1 MKTKYFI
8 KAMILSAIVL
18 LGSCKKALEEKP
30 YTAFTTDYFKTADG
44 IQAAINSAYS
54 GMRYDYGPIGA
65 VLLANMGTDEFTYGD
80 QGNSGQT
87 LELGTYQIPPT
98 NGSILTPWNRNYSN
112 INLCN
117 AILKFAPEVNMSET
131 ARNTVMGEARYLRA
145 HYYMLLV
152 QQFGAVPLDL
162 GSGDLVFTDVAYF
175 GFNRLPFNDVL
186 KKNYQA
192 MINDLIFASQN
203 LPVQRPGT
211 NQAAQTPANSSFK
224 LSQAAALHLLAKI
237 YLYRGYSDVKE
248 STDFNNAYK
257 TAMELINNK
266 SKYGTDLLQDYS
278 LIHKQGNDYN
288 KEVLYAVERLP
299 LNNAN
304 NEVANP
310 ESEFA
315 NKANIAANLFTCNY
329 QNAATVS
336 GVSLIDDRPFQYNRP
351 LRQVAPTP
359 YVFNKIFADK
369 TNDARYDGSFRTL
382 WTVATVRT
390 GADLETYKA
399 KLATVGFAIG
409 DTAIYLAP
417 TDARAAQ
424 LKAAGKKYKVIGP
437 SEYWSNQNK
446 TNQIYPSLK
455 KYNDS
460 IRATFQ
466 DASGRPFIVAKLSEA
481 YLIAAEAALQDGRP
495 GDAVAPI
502 NALRERAAYRSGL
515 SATELAARQA
525 IMRIDAS
532 KINLDF
538 ILDERSRE
546 LCGESLRWA
555 DLAVR
560 KKLVER
566 VKLYNPDGAPN
577 IKDFHNLRP
586 IPQAQIQSVVDPT
599 GDPNRNKYQNIGY
612 Y

>member
-1 MKTKYFI
+1 MKTRYFFQ
-8 KAMILSAIVL
+8 AMVLSTIIM
-18 LGSCKKALEEKP
+18 LGGCKKALEERP
-30 YTAFTTDYFKTADG
+30 YTAFTTDYFKTPDG
-44 IQAAINSAYS
+44 IQSAINSAYS

-65 VLLANMGTDEFTYGD
+65 VLLANMGTDEFTFGD

-117 AILKFAPEVNMSET
+117 AILKFAPEVSMSET
-131 ARNTVMGEARYLRA
+131 AKNTIMGEARYLRA

-162 GSGDLVFTDVAYF
+162 GSGDLVFTDVAFF
-175 GFNRLPFNDVL
+175 GFNRLPFNDIL

-203 LPVQRPGT
+203 LPVTRPTG
-211 NQAAQTPANSSFK
+211 AFK
-224 LSQAAALHLLAKI
+224 LSQSAALHLLAKI
-237 YLYRGYSDVKE
+237 YLYRGYSDAKE
-248 STDFNNAYK
+248 PTDFSNAYK

-266 SKYGTDLLQDYS
+266 AKYGTDLLQDYS

-288 KEVLYAVERLP
+288 QEILYSIERLP

-304 NEVANP
+304 NEVPNP
-310 ESEFA
+310 ETEFA

-359 YVFNKIFADK
+359 YVFNKVFADK
-369 TNDARYDGSFRTL
+369 VNDARYDGSFRTL
-382 WTVATVRT
+382 WTVATLRT
-390 GADLETYKA
+390 GADLEAFKT
-399 KLATVGFAIG
+399 KLAGVGFALG

-460 IRATFQ
+460 IRSTFQ
-466 DASGRPFIVAKLSEA
+466 DASGRPFIVAKLSEV
-481 YLIAAEAALQDGRP
+481 YLMAAEAALQDGRP
-495 GDAVAPI
+495 ADAVPLI
-502 NALRERAAYRSGL
+502 NTLRERAAYRSGL
-515 SATELAARQA
+515 SASVLAARRVS
-525 IMRIDAS
+525 MRIDVS
-532 KINLDF
+532 QINLDF
-538 ILDERSRE
+538 ILDERTRE

-566 VKLYNPDGAPN
+566 VKLYNPDGATN
-577 IKDFHNLRP
+577 VQNFHNLRP
-586 IPQAQIQSVVDPT
+586 IPQAQIFSVVDPA
-599 GDPNRNKYQNIGY
+599 GDSNRNKYQNPGY

>member
-1 MKTKYFI
+1 MKTRYFI
-8 KAMILSAIVL
+8 KALALSILIM

-30 YTAFTTDYFKTADG
+30 YTAFTTDYFKTPDG

-80 QGNSGQT
+80 QGSSGQT

-117 AILKFAPEVNMSET
+117 AILKFAPEVKMSDA

-152 QQFGAVPLDL
+152 EQFGAVPLDL

-175 GFNRLPFNDVL
+175 GFNRLPFNDIL

-203 LPVQRPGT
+203 LPVQRPT
-211 NQAAQTPANSSFK
+211 NAFK
-224 LSQAAALHLLAKI
+224 LSQSAALHLLAKI
-237 YLYRGYSDVKE
+237 YLYRGYSDAKE

-266 SKYGTDLLQDYS
+266 AKYGTDLLQDYS

-288 KEVLYAVERLP
+288 QEILYSVERLP

-304 NEVANP
+304 NEVPNP
-310 ESEFA
+310 DTEFA

-359 YVFNKIFADK
+359 YVFNKVFADK
-369 TNDARYDGSFRTL
+369 VNDARYDGSFRTL
-382 WTVATVRT
+382 WTVATLRT
-390 GADLETYKA
+390 GADLEAFKT
-399 KLATVGFAIG
+399 KLAGVGFALG

-460 IRATFQ
+460 IRNTFQ
-466 DASGRPFIVAKLSEA
+466 DASGRPFIVAKLSEV
-481 YLIAAEAALQDGRP
+481 YLMAAEAALQDGRVA
-495 GDAVAPI
+495 DAVPLI
-502 NALRERAAYRSGL
+502 NALRERAAFRSGL
-515 SATELAARQA
+515 NATDLAARKA
-525 IMRIDAS
+525 LMRISAS
-532 KINLDF
+532 DINLDF
-538 ILDERSRE
+538 ILDERTRE

-586 IPQAQIQSVVDPT
+586 IPQAQIFAVVDPA
-599 GDPNRNKYQNIGY
+599 GDPNRNKYQNPGY

>member
-1 MKTKYFI
+1 MKTRYFI
-8 KAMILSAIVL
+8 KAMVLSALIM
-18 LGSCKKALEEKP
+18 LGSCKKALEEQP

-65 VLLANMGTDEFTYGD
+65 VLLANMGTDEFTFGD

-117 AILKFAPEVNMSET
+117 AILKFAPEVKMSDA
-131 ARNTVMGEARYLRA
+131 ARNAIMGEARYLRA

-152 QQFGAVPLDL
+152 EQFGAVPLDL

-175 GFNRLPFNDVL
+175 GFNRLPFNDIL

-203 LPVQRPGT
+203 LPVTRPT
-211 NQAAQTPANSSFK
+211 NAFK
-224 LSQAAALHLLAKI
+224 LSQSAALHLLAKI
-237 YLYRGYSDVKE
+237 YLYRGYSDAKE

-266 SKYGTDLLQDYS
+266 AKYGTDLLQDYS

-288 KEVLYAVERLP
+288 QEILYSVERLP

-304 NEVANP
+304 NEVPNP
-310 ESEFA
+310 DTEFA

-329 QNAATVS
+329 QNSATVG

-351 LRQVAPTP
+351 LRQLAPTP
-359 YVFNKIFADK
+359 YVFNKVFADK
-369 TNDARYDGSFRTL
+369 INDARYDGSFRTL
-382 WTVATVRT
+382 WTVATLRT
-390 GADLETYKA
+390 GADLETFKTR
-399 KLATVGFAIG
+399 LAGVGVALG

-460 IRATFQ
+460 IRNTFQ
-466 DASGRPFIVAKLSEA
+466 DASGRPFIVAKLSEV
-481 YLIAAEAALQDGRP
+481 YLMAAEAALQDGRP
-495 GDAVAPI
+495 ADAVPLI
-502 NALRERAAYRSGL
+502 NTLRERAAFRSGL
-515 SATELAARQA
+515 NATDLAARKA
-525 IMRIDAS
+525 LMRISVSD
-532 KINLDF
+532 INLDF

-577 IKDFHNLRP
+577 VKDFHNLRP
-586 IPQAQIQSVVDPT
+586 IPQAQIQAVVDPA
-599 GDPNRNKYQNIGY
+599 GDPNRNKYQNPGY

>member
-1 MKTKYFI
+1 MKTRYI
-8 KAMILSAIVL
+8 IQAVLLSAVIM
-18 LGSCKKALEEKP
+18 LGGCKKALEEHP
-30 YTAFTTDYFKTADG
+30 YTVFTTDYFKTAEG
-44 IQAAINSAYS
+44 IQSAINSVYS

-65 VLLANMGTDEFTYGD
+65 VLLANMGTDEFTFGD

-117 AILKFAPEVNMSET
+117 AILQFAPTVNMSD
-131 ARNTVMGEARYLRA
+131 AAKNVIMAEARYLRA
-145 HYYMLLV
+145 HYYLLLV
-152 QQFGAVPLDL
+152 EQFGAVPVDL

-175 GFNRLPFNDVL
+175 GFNRLPFNDIL
-186 KKNYQA
+186 KKDYQA

-203 LPVQRPGT
+203 LPVTRPTG
-211 NQAAQTPANSSFK
+211 AFK
-224 LSQAAALHLLAKI
+224 LSQSAALHLLSKV

-248 STDFNNAYK
+248 ATDFNNAYK

-266 SKYGTDLLQDYS
+266 AKYGTDLLPDYS
-278 LIHKQGNDYN
+278 QVHKQGNDYN
-288 KEVLYAVERLP
+288 KEILYSVERLP

-304 NEVANP
+304 NEVASP
-310 ESEFA
+310 GTEFA
-315 NKANIAANLFTCNY
+315 GKANIAANLYTCNY
-329 QNAATVS
+329 QNAATVG
-336 GVSLIDDRPFQYNRP
+336 GVSLIDDRPLQYNRP
-351 LRQVAPTP
+351 LRQLAPTP
-359 YVFNKIFADK
+359 YVFNKVFADK
-369 TNDARYDGSFRTL
+369 TNDSRYDGSFRVL
-382 WTVATVRT
+382 WTVATLRT
-390 GADLETYKA
+390 GAELETFKTR
-399 KLATVGFAIG
+399 LAGVGFALG

-460 IRATFQ
+460 VRNNFQ
-466 DASGRPFIVAKLSEA
+466 DASGRPYIVAKLSEV
-481 YLIAAEAALQDGRP
+481 YLIGAEAALQDGHP
-495 GDAVAPI
+495 ADAVPLI
-502 NALRERAAYRSGL
+502 NALRERAAFRSGL
-515 SATELAARQA
+515 SASELATRKTAMDINLAQ
-525 IMRIDAS
+525 
-532 KINLDF
+532 INLDF
-538 ILDERSRE
+538 ILDERTRE
-546 LCGESLRWA
+546 LCGEGLRWA

-577 IKDFHNLRP
+577 VKDFHNLRP
-586 IPQAQIQSVVDPT
+586 IPQDQIFSIVDPA
-599 GDPNRNKYQNIGY
+599 GDSNRNKYQNPGY

>member
-1 MKTKYFI
+1 MKTRYFFQ
-8 KAMILSAIVL
+8 AMVLSTIIM
-18 LGSCKKALEEKP
+18 LGGCKKALEERP
-30 YTAFTTDYFKTADG
+30 YTAFTTDYFKTPDG
-44 IQAAINSAYS
+44 IQSAINSAYS

-65 VLLANMGTDEFTYGD
+65 VLLANMGTDEFTFGD

-117 AILKFAPEVNMSET
+117 AILKFAPEVSMSET
-131 ARNTVMGEARYLRA
+131 AKNTIMGEARYLRA

-162 GSGDLVFTDVAYF
+162 GSGDLVFTDVAFF
-175 GFNRLPFNDVL
+175 GFNRLPFNDIL

-203 LPVQRPGT
+203 LPVTRPTG
-211 NQAAQTPANSSFK
+211 AFK
-224 LSQAAALHLLAKI
+224 LSQSAALHLLAKI
-237 YLYRGYSDVKE
+237 YLYRGYSDAKE
-248 STDFNNAYK
+248 PADFSNAYK

-266 SKYGTDLLQDYS
+266 AKYGTDLLQDYS

-288 KEVLYAVERLP
+288 QEILYSIERLP

-304 NEVANP
+304 NEVPNP
-310 ESEFA
+310 ETEFA

-359 YVFNKIFADK
+359 YVFNKVFADK
-369 TNDARYDGSFRTL
+369 VNDARYDGSFRTL
-382 WTVATVRT
+382 WTVATLRT
-390 GADLETYKA
+390 GADLEAFKT
-399 KLATVGFAIG
+399 KLAGVGFALG

-460 IRATFQ
+460 IRSTFQ
-466 DASGRPFIVAKLSEA
+466 DASGRPFIVAKLSEV
-481 YLIAAEAALQDGRP
+481 YLMAAEAALQDGRP
-495 GDAVAPI
+495 ADAVPLI
-502 NALRERAAYRSGL
+502 NTLRERAAYRSGL
-515 SATELAARQA
+515 SASVLAARRVS
-525 IMRIDAS
+525 MRIDVS
-532 KINLDF
+532 QINLDF
-538 ILDERSRE
+538 ILDERTRE

-566 VKLYNPDGAPN
+566 VKLYNPDGATN
-577 IKDFHNLRP
+577 VQNFHNLRP
-586 IPQAQIQSVVDPT
+586 IPQAQIFSVVDPA
-599 GDPNRNKYQNIGY
+599 GDSNRNKYQNPGY